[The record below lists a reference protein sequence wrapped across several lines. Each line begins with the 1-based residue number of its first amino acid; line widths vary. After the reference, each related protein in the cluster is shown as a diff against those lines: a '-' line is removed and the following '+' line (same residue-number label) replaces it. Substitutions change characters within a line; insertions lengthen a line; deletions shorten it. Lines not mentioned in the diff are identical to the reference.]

1 MPRYLVTGGAGF
13 IGSHLVEA
21 LLARGES
28 VRILDNL
35 STGYQQNLA
44 HLGEEF
50 EFLQGDVRDDA
61 VVARAVEGVEV
72 VFHQAALAS
81 VHRSLSQPQE
91 THAVCATG
99 TLNLLEQARRAG
111 VRRVL
116 YAASS
121 SAYGD
126 QPKASQTETDVA
138 APVSPYA
145 ASKLAGEHYCCS
157 FYKAYS
163 LETVCL
169 RYFNVFGP
177 RQDPDSPYSAVIP
190 LFIGAM
196 LSGKRPVVFGDGE
209 QSRDFVF
216 VKDIVL
222 GNLLAAEV
230 EGVAGHVINLATG
243 NQDSLLEL
251 ITLLNEMLGLE
262 VEPEHQPAREGDVRH
277 SLADISLAKDLL
289 GYQPT
294 FSMAEGLQQSIDYY
308 RTLVDR

>member
-13 IGSHLVEA
+13 IGSHIAEA
-21 LLARGES
+21 LLARNES
-28 VRILDNL
+28 VRILDDL

-44 HLGEEF
+44 HLEGEI
-50 EFLQGDVRDDA
+50 EFLQGDVRDNA
-61 VVARAVEGVEV
+61 LVARAVEGVEV

-81 VHRSLSQPQE
+81 VHRSLSEPQE

-99 TLNLLEQARRAG
+99 TLILLEQARQAG
-111 VRRVL
+111 VRRVV

-126 QPKASQTETDVA
+126 QLKACQTEKDLA
-138 APVSPYA
+138 FPVSPYA
-145 ASKLAGEHYCCS
+145 ASKLAGEHYCRS
-157 FYKAYS
+157 FYKAYG

-196 LSGKRPVVFGDGE
+196 LNGKQPVVFGDGE

-216 VKDIVL
+216 VKDIDH
-222 GNLLAAEV
+222 GNLLAAEA
-230 EGVAGHVINLATG
+230 EGVAGRVINLATSKKI
-243 NQDSLLEL
+243 SLLEL
-251 ITLLNEMLGLE
+251 IAHLNEMLGLD
-262 VEPEHQPAREGDVRH
+262 VEPIHQPAREGDVRH
-277 SLADISLAKDLL
+277 SLADISLAKDVL
-289 GYQPT
+289 GYEPT
-294 FSMAEGLQQSIDYY
+294 FSLAEGLQQSIDYY

>member
-13 IGSHLVEA
+13 IGSHIAEA
-21 LLARGES
+21 LLARNES
-28 VRILDNL
+28 VRILDDL

-44 HLGEEF
+44 HLEGEI
-50 EFLQGDVRDDA
+50 EFLQGDIRDNA
-61 VVARAVEGVEV
+61 LVERAVEGVEV

-81 VHRSLSQPQE
+81 VHRSLSEPQE

-99 TLNLLEQARRAG
+99 TLILLEQARQAG
-111 VRRVL
+111 VRRVV

-126 QPKASQTETDVA
+126 QLKACQTEKDLA
-138 APVSPYA
+138 FPVSPYA
-145 ASKLAGEHYCCS
+145 ASKLAGEHYCRS
-157 FYKAYS
+157 FYKAYG

-196 LSGKRPVVFGDGE
+196 LNGKQPVVFGDGE

-216 VKDIVL
+216 VKDIVH
-222 GNLLAAEV
+222 GNLLAAEA
-230 EGVAGHVINLATG
+230 EGVAGRVINLATSK
-243 NQDSLLEL
+243 QVSLLEL
-251 ITLLNEMLGLE
+251 IAHLNEMLGLE
-262 VEPEHQPAREGDVRH
+262 VEPIHQPAREGDVRH
-277 SLADISLAKDLL
+277 SLADISLAKDVL
-289 GYQPT
+289 GYEPT
-294 FSMAEGLQQSIDYY
+294 FSLAEGLQQSIDYY

>member
-13 IGSHLVEA
+13 IGSHIAEA

-28 VRILDNL
+28 IRILDNL
-35 STGYQQNLA
+35 STGYQQNIANLA
-44 HLGEEF
+44 GDV
-50 EFLQGDVRDDA
+50 EFLEGDVRDDA

-99 TLNLLEQARRAG
+99 TLILLDQARQAG

-126 QPKASQTETDVA
+126 QQQACKTETDLAV
-138 APVSPYA
+138 PVSPYA
-145 ASKLAGEHYCCS
+145 ASKLAGEHYCRS
-157 FYKAYS
+157 FYKAYG

-177 RQDPDSPYSAVIP
+177 RQDPGSPYSAVIP

-196 LSGKRPVVFGDGE
+196 LSGIQPVIFGDGE

-222 GNLLAAEV
+222 GNLLAADAEDT
-230 EGVAGHVINLATG
+230 AGRVINLATG
-243 NQDSLLEL
+243 EQASLLEL
-251 ITLLNEMLGLE
+251 IAQLNGMLGLS
-262 VEPEHQPAREGDVRH
+262 VEPEYQPVREGDVRH
-277 SLADISLAKDLL
+277 SRADISLARDLL
-289 GYQPT
+289 GYQPH
-294 FSMAEGLQQSIDYY
+294 FSLAEGLQQSIDYY

>member
-13 IGSHLVEA
+13 IGSHIAEA

-28 VRILDNL
+28 VRILDDL

-44 HLGEEF
+44 HLEGEI

-61 VVARAVEGVEV
+61 LVARAVEGVEV

-81 VHRSLSQPQE
+81 VHRSLSEPQK

-99 TLNLLEQARRAG
+99 TLILLEQARQAG
-111 VRRVL
+111 VQRVL

-126 QPKASQTETDVA
+126 QLTACQTEKDLTV
-138 APVSPYA
+138 PVSPYA
-145 ASKLAGEHYCCS
+145 ASKLAGEHYCRS
-157 FYKAYS
+157 FYRAYG

-196 LSGKRPVVFGDGE
+196 LNGKQPVVFGDGE

-216 VKDIVL
+216 VKDIVH
-222 GNLLAAEV
+222 GNLLAAEA
-230 EGVAGHVINLATG
+230 EGVAGRVINLATSKKI
-243 NQDSLLEL
+243 SLLEL
-251 ITLLNEMLGLE
+251 IAHLNEMLGLD
-262 VEPEHQPAREGDVRH
+262 VEPIHQPAREGDVRH
-277 SLADISLAKDLL
+277 SLADISLAKDVL
-289 GYQPT
+289 GYEPT
-294 FSMAEGLQQSIDYY
+294 FSLAEGLQQSIDYY
-308 RTLVDR
+308 RTLVDG

>member
-13 IGSHLVEA
+13 IGSHIAEA

-28 VRILDNL
+28 IRILDNL
-35 STGYQQNLA
+35 STGYQQNIANLA
-44 HLGEEF
+44 GDV
-50 EFLQGDVRDDA
+50 EFLEGDVRDDA

-99 TLNLLEQARRAG
+99 TLILIDQARQAG

-126 QPKASQTETDVA
+126 QQQACKTETDLAV
-138 APVSPYA
+138 PVSPYA
-145 ASKLAGEHYCCS
+145 ASKLAGEHYCRS
-157 FYKAYS
+157 FYKAYG

-177 RQDPDSPYSAVIP
+177 RQDPGSPYSAVIP

-196 LSGKRPVVFGDGE
+196 LSGKQPVIFGDGE

-222 GNLLAAEV
+222 GNLLAADAEDT
-230 EGVAGHVINLATG
+230 AGRVINLATG
-243 NQDSLLEL
+243 EQASLLEL
-251 ITLLNEMLGLE
+251 IAQLNGMLGLS
-262 VEPEHQPAREGDVRH
+262 VEPEYQPVREGDVRH
-277 SLADISLAKDLL
+277 SRADISLARDLL
-289 GYQPT
+289 GYQPH
-294 FSMAEGLQQSIDYY
+294 FSLAEGLQQSIDYY

>member
-13 IGSHLVEA
+13 IGSYIAEA

-28 VRILDNL
+28 IRILDNL
-35 STGYQQNLA
+35 STGYQQNMA
-44 HLGEEF
+44 HLSGDI
-50 EFLQGDVRDDA
+50 EFLEGDVRDDA
-61 VVARAVEGVEV
+61 VVARAVQGVEV

-99 TLNLLEQARRAG
+99 TLILLDQARQAG

-121 SAYGD
+121 SAYGN
-126 QPKASQTETDVA
+126 QQQVCKTETDLA
-138 APVSPYA
+138 TPASPYA
-145 ASKLAGEHYCCS
+145 ASKLAGEHYCRS
-157 FYKAYS
+157 FYKTYG

-177 RQDPDSPYSAVIP
+177 RQDPNSPYSAVIP
-190 LFIGAM
+190 LFIRAM
-196 LSGKRPVVFGDGE
+196 LSGKQPVIFGDGQ

-216 VKDIVL
+216 VKDIVR
-222 GNLLAAEV
+222 GNLLAADAEDA
-230 EGVAGHVINLATG
+230 AGRVINLATSE
-243 NQDSLLEL
+243 QTSLLEL
-251 ITLLNEMLGLE
+251 IALLNEMLDLD

-277 SLADISLAKDLL
+277 SLADISRAKDFL
-289 GYQPT
+289 GYQPN
-294 FSMAEGLQQSIDYY
+294 FSLAEGLQQSIDYY

>member
-13 IGSHLVEA
+13 IGSHIAEA

-28 VRILDNL
+28 IRILDNL
-35 STGYQQNLA
+35 STGYQQNIANLA
-44 HLGEEF
+44 GDV
-50 EFLQGDVRDDA
+50 EFLEGDVRDDA

-99 TLNLLEQARRAG
+99 TLILLDQARQAG

-126 QPKASQTETDVA
+126 QQQACKTETDLAV
-138 APVSPYA
+138 PVSPYA
-145 ASKLAGEHYCCS
+145 ASKLAGEHYCRS
-157 FYKAYS
+157 FYKAYG

-177 RQDPDSPYSAVIP
+177 RQDPGSPYSAVIP

-196 LSGKRPVVFGDGE
+196 LSGKQPVIFGDGE

-222 GNLLAAEV
+222 GNLLAADAEDT
-230 EGVAGHVINLATG
+230 AGRVINLATG
-243 NQDSLLEL
+243 EQASLLEL
-251 ITLLNEMLGLE
+251 IAQLNGMLGLS
-262 VEPEHQPAREGDVRH
+262 VEPEYQPVREGDVRH
-277 SLADISLAKDLL
+277 SRADISLARDLL
-289 GYQPT
+289 GYQPH
-294 FSMAEGLQQSIDYY
+294 FSLAEGLQQSIDYY